1 MLLAVGWLP
10 MILMSASILRSYR
23 DRAISVRSTE
33 VQNQC
38 KILSNQ
44 LLSYNYM
51 EDPSTELIDGELAQ
65 LASLYDG
72 RIIHSAGKELAL
84 KLEEQGYDWLINQ
97 YK

>member
-84 KLEEQGYDWLINQ
+84 KLEDQGYDWLINQ

>member
-51 EDPSTELIDGELAQ
+51 EDPSTELIDGEL
-65 LASLYDG
+65 YV
-72 RIIHSAGKELAL
+72 AGERFVSDATTTQAL
-84 KLEEQGYDWLINQ
+84 CDAFGIAYQ
-97 YK
+97 

>member
-72 RIIHSAGKELAL
+72 RIIIIDQDFRVIKDPLL
-84 KLEEQGYDWLINQ
+84 
-97 YK
+97 